1 MNVTLWIIAALL
13 ALFFVAA
20 GFMKAFRPIAEI
32 RKMPWAATMP
42 ESSIRLIGIAELL
55 GAVGLNVP
63 LATNIA
69 PILTPIAAACL
80 AILMVGAA
88 RTHQK
93 LGDPRSATITTIVLA
108 VACAVVA
115 AGRFAGIAG

>member
-69 PILTPIAAACL
+69 PIITPIAAVCL

-93 LGDPRSATITTIVLA
+93 LGDPRSAVVTTIVLA

-115 AGRFAGIAG
+115 VGRFAGIAG

>member
-1 MNVTLWIIAALL
+1 MNVTLWIVAALL

-20 GFMKAFRPIAEI
+20 GFMKTFRPIAEI

-42 ESSIRLIGIAELL
+42 EVTIRFIGIAELL

-63 LATNIA
+63 LATGIA
-69 PILTPIAAACL
+69 PVLTPIAATCL

-93 LGDPRSATITTIVLA
+93 LGDPKSATITTLVLA
-108 VACAVVA
+108 GLCILVAV
-115 AGRFAGIAG
+115 GRFAGVAA

>member
-1 MNVTLWIIAALL
+1 MNVTLWIVAALL

-20 GFMKAFRPIAEI
+20 GFMKTFRPIAEI

-42 ESSIRLIGIAELL
+42 EIAIRFIGIAELL

-63 LATNIA
+63 LATGIA
-69 PILTPIAAACL
+69 PVLTPIAAVCL
-80 AILMVGAA
+80 GVLMVGAA

-93 LGDPRSATITTIVLA
+93 LGDPKSATATTIVLA
-108 VACAVVA
+108 LACLFVAV
-115 AGRFAGIAG
+115 GRFAGVAA

>member
-1 MNVTLWIIAALL
+1 MNIALWITAALL
-13 ALFFVAA
+13 ALFFAAA
-20 GFMKAFRPIAEI
+20 GFMKTFRPIAEI

-42 ESSIRLIGIAELL
+42 ETSIRLIGIAELL

-63 LATNIA
+63 LATGIA

-80 AILMVGAA
+80 AVLMIGAA
-88 RTHQK
+88 RTHVRIN
-93 LGDPRSATITTIVLA
+93 DPRSATVTTLVLA
-108 VACAVVA
+108 AACIVVA

>member
-1 MNVTLWIIAALL
+1 MNIALWITAALL
-13 ALFFVAA
+13 ALFFAAA
-20 GFMKAFRPIAEI
+20 GFMKTFRPVAEI

-42 ESSIRLIGIAELL
+42 EASIRLIGIAELL

-69 PILTPIAAACL
+69 PILTPIAAVCL
-80 AILMVGAA
+80 AILMFGAA

-93 LGDPRSATITTIVLA
+93 LGDPRSAVATTLVLA
-108 VACAVVA
+108 ALALVVA
-115 AGRFAGIAG
+115 VGRLAGVN

>member
-1 MNVTLWIIAALL
+1 MNVTLWIFAALL

-20 GFMKAFRPIAEI
+20 GFMKTFRTIAEI

-42 ESSIRLIGIAELL
+42 EVSIRLIGIAELL

-63 LATNIA
+63 LATGIA
-69 PILTPIAAACL
+69 PVLTPIAATCL

-93 LGDPRSATITTIVLA
+93 LGDPKSATATTIVLA
-108 VACAVVA
+108 IACLVVA
-115 AGRFAGIAG
+115 IGRFAGVVA